1 MRKLVAMLQT
11 GDEEGRSDTSRQT
24 TDEHNVVT
32 VHSVN

>member
-11 GDEEGRSDTSRQT
+11 GDEEGRSDTSQT